1 MIIDCARVIE
11 LKINTKKKERD
22 AIPFEFLL
30 VILQEEEERNIK

>member
-22 AIPFEFLL
+22 DRTPFEFLL
-30 VILQEEEERNIK
+30 VVL

>member
-22 AIPFEFLL
+22 ATPSSFSSSFYKKKKREI
-30 VILQEEEERNIK
+30 